1 MKRSKKIVTI
11 HDLPYHL
18 SHSTFGDSIKAWR
31 QCDEMSIRAM
41 ARRLGM
47 SAASLD
53 DIERGR
59 RLPSPERAAKIAKR
73 LGHPIETWVELAL
86 QDQLEKG
93 KLKLKVSV
101 RAA

>member
-41 ARRLGM
+41 A
-47 SAASLD
+47 
-53 DIERGR
+53 
-59 RLPSPERAAKIAKR
+59 KR

-86 QDQLEKG
+86 QDHLEKG

-101 RAA
+101 TAA